1 MLNMFANSTAKTANM
16 TSPQVKL
23 RDALLEAQA
32 ITKEQFQEAMQV
44 QLRKGSSLADT
55 LVSLGYTTEDVVAQH
70 MAEIWGLE
78 YVNLYETTF
87 DKNAKSLLPEMVAKK
102 HKVLPINGGESIHV
116 AADQPVSPQVIKA
129 LERITKKKVKVS
141 IASPQSLLELLDRLY
156 EIDAVMDFAD
166 KSAVE
171 IVDGLLLKAL
181 RCGASD
187 IHIEAL
193 ENTIKVRF
201 RVDGIL
207 QEISQ
212 FPTDML
218 SVLTSR
224 IKVMAGLN
232 IAERRS
238 PQDGAFVYE
247 TSEDSIDLRVSSLPC
262 IHGEKIV
269 MRILAGKSNRLTVE
283 QVGLSDRDKAC
294 FDQLIR
300 RPHGI
305 ILIVGPTGSGKSTT
319 LCAALNSINSV
330 DINITTVEDPVEYKI
345 DGINQ
350 VQVSK
355 GDKVT
360 FAAALRSILRQ
371 DPDVVMVGE
380 TRDMETASIS
390 LRASLTGHL
399 VFTTLH
405 TNDAA
410 GALPRLVDMG
420 CEPFLVGASVSGVLA
435 QRLLRRLC
443 PKCKEAYEPTA
454 EQVAELGI
462 EPENVLSP
470 WYKPKGCPACLHS
483 GYKGRIGVFELLVVD
498 EAVRTEILKGSNA
511 RTLAEVGKGA
521 GMTTLRE
528 DGIRK
533 LQMGTT
539 SMEEVLR
546 TTIKG

>member
-1 MLNMFANSTAKTANM
+1 MSNAAAKTGTVGN
-16 TSPQVKL
+16 KL
-23 RDALLEAQA
+23 GDALLQANVVTEAQL
-32 ITKEQFQEAMQV
+32 QEAMQM
-44 QLRKGSSLADT
+44 QSRKGGTLADT
-55 LVSLGYTTEDVVAQH
+55 LVTLGFAGEESITQC
-70 MAEIWGLE
+70 MAEVWGME
-78 YVNLYETTF
+78 YISLSDVSF
-87 DKNAKSLLPEMVAKK
+87 DKHARTFLPEAIAKR
-102 HKVLPINGGESIHV
+102 HNVLPISSDESLWV
-116 AADQPVSPQVIKA
+116 AVDQPLSGQVVRT
-129 LERITKKKVKVS
+129 LERLAKKPLKFS
-141 IASPQSLLELLDRLY
+141 IAIKSYITELLSRMY
-156 EIDAVMDFAD
+156 EIDAVLDFAD
-166 KSAVE
+166 KSAIE
-171 IVDGLLLKAL
+171 IVDGLLTKAI

-187 IHIEAL
+187 IHMEAL
-193 ENTIKVRF
+193 ESCIKVRF

-207 QEISQ
+207 QEISE
-212 FPTDML
+212 FPPDML
-218 SVLTSR
+218 PVLTSR

-232 IAERRS
+232 IAEKRS

-247 TSEDSIDLRVSSLPC
+247 TKDDSIDLRVSSLPC

-269 MRILAGKSNRLTVE
+269 MRILAGKSNRLTVD

-319 LCAALNSINSV
+319 LCAALNSINST

-380 TRDMETASIS
+380 TRDMETATIS

-410 GALPRLVDMG
+410 GALPRLIDMG

-443 PKCKEAYEPTA
+443 PKCKEAYDPSPE
-454 EQVAELGI
+454 ECAELGI
-462 EPENVLSP
+462 MPENLTSP
-470 WYKPKGCPACLHS
+470 WYKARGCPACLHS
-483 GYKGRIGVFELLVVD
+483 GYKGRIGIFELLEVD
-498 EAVRTEILKGSNA
+498 ENVRTEILKGSNA
-511 RTLAEVGKGA
+511 RTLANVGMAA

-533 LQMGTT
+533 IQLGTT
-539 SMEEVLR
+539 STAEVLR

>member
-1 MLNMFANSTAKTANM
+1 MLNTATPQR
-16 TSPQVKL
+16 TSKAGSL
-23 RDALLEAQA
+23 DDKLLEVLLGDNIITLEQA
-32 ITKEQFQEAMQV
+32 QEAKQAK
-44 QLRKGSSLADT
+44 LRKGGTLAENIAALGFVNEET
-55 LVSLGYTTEDVVAQH
+55 LTQNLAI
-70 MAEIWGLE
+70 IWDLE
-78 YVNLYETTF
+78 YVNLFEITF
-87 DKNAKSLLPEMVAKK
+87 DKNAKTHLPEAIAKRNN
-102 HKVLPINGGESIHV
+102 VIPICVVDDKLHV
-116 AADQPVSPQVIKA
+116 ASGQVVSPQTIRT
-129 LERITKKKVKVS
+129 LERVTKIPLKVF
-141 IASPQSLLELLDRLY
+141 IATKSTVTELLNRMY
-156 EIDAVMDFAD
+156 EIDAVVDFAD
-166 KSAVE
+166 KSTVE
-171 IVDGLLLKAL
+171 IVDGLLTKAL

-187 IHIEAL
+187 IHIEPL
-193 ENTIKVRF
+193 ENIIKVRF

-207 QEISQ
+207 KEISE
-212 FPTDML
+212 FPVEML
-218 SVLTSR
+218 PVLTSR
-224 IKVMAGLN
+224 IKVMGGLN

-238 PQDGAFVYE
+238 PQDGAFMYE
-247 TSEDSIDLRVSSLPC
+247 TKDDSIDLRVSSLPC

-283 QVGLSDRDKAC
+283 QVGLSERDMTC
-294 FDQLIR
+294 FDKLIR

-319 LCAALNSINSV
+319 LCAALNSINSP

-410 GALPRLVDMG
+410 GALPRLIDMG

-443 PKCKEAYEPTA
+443 PKCKEAYEPSAA
-454 EQVAELGI
+454 ECAELGI
-462 EPENVLSP
+462 APENITLP
-470 WYKPKGCPACLHS
+470 WYKPRGCPACLHS
-483 GYKGRIGVFELLVVD
+483 GYKGRIGIFELLEVD
-498 EAVRTEILKGSNA
+498 DDVRTEILKGSNA
-511 RTLAEVGKGA
+511 RTLGEVGKAA

-533 LQMGTT
+533 IQLGTT
-539 SMEEVLR
+539 STAEVLR

>member
-1 MLNMFANSTAKTANM
+1 MLNLSAQNAQKNAKAT
-16 TSPQVKL
+16 PHDKL
-23 RDALLEAQA
+23 GDALLQAQVV
-32 ITKEQFQEAMQV
+32 TEEQLQQAT
-44 QLRKGSSLADT
+44 QLQAKKGGSLAEIILAQGFADEEII
-55 LVSLGYTTEDVVAQH
+55 TEH
-70 MAEIWGLE
+70 MAKIWGLE
-78 YVNLYETTF
+78 YILLFETTF
-87 DKNAKSLLPEMVAKK
+87 DKKAKTYLPEAVAKR
-102 HKVLPINGGESIHV
+102 HNVLPIRVDDALFV
-116 AADQPVSPQVIKA
+116 ASAQPISPQNLRT
-129 LERITKKKVKVS
+129 LERLAKKSLKVA
-141 IASPQSLLELLDRLY
+141 IASKSTVTELLSRLY
-156 EIDAVMDFAD
+156 EIDAVVDFED

-193 ENTIKVRF
+193 EHSIKVRF

-207 QEISQ
+207 QEISS

-218 SVLTSR
+218 AVLTSR

-232 IAERRS
+232 IAEKRS

-247 TSEDSIDLRVSSLPC
+247 APEDTIDLRVSSLPC

-283 QVGLSDRDKAC
+283 QVGLSDRDMDC
-294 FDQLIR
+294 FNRLIR

-319 LCAALNSINSV
+319 LCAALNSINSI

-443 PKCKEAYEPTA
+443 PKCKEAYEPTP
-454 EQVAELGI
+454 EQCAELGI
-462 EPENVLSP
+462 DAENVITP
-470 WYKPKGCPACLHS
+470 WYKPRGCPACLNS
-483 GYKGRIGVFELLVVD
+483 GYKGRIGVFELLEVN

-511 RTLAEVGKGA
+511 RTIAEVGKEA

-539 SMEEVLR
+539 SMDEVLR